1 MQNVHSVFS
10 RGNELTI
17 SWKIFSSQRD
27 LARTFLNTS
36 HDKISTRV
44 WSGSG
49 PILPKEFLELCDKKF
64 FFHLQLKREDLR
76 PGGRLLFAR
85 KFFQRIAKAGFYV
98 SSFIRSFNEYRLSY
112 AQLRRILII
121 GFFYFYP
128 KAFTRERVLR
138 GSFLCPPLCSS
149 EHYLHHFPA
158 QTSLCSFI
166 PLKYL

>member
-121 GFFYFYP
+121 GFFTSTQRLSLENECYEGAFY
-128 KAFTRERVLR
+128 ARHYV
-138 GSFLCPPLCSS
+138 PPSIICTIS
-149 EHYLHHFPA
+149 
-158 QTSLCSFI
+158 
-166 PLKYL
+166 PLKHHYALLSL